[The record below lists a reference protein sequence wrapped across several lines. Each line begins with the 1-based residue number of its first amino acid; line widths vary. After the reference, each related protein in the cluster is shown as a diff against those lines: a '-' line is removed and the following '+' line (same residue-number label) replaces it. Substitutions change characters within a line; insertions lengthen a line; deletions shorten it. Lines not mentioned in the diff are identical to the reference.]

1 MIIAIVLTAI
11 AFGLGTWGFR
21 WVAVPVIGKRP
32 VWTAAG
38 AAAGVGRAPRTLG
51 AADPSSSDR

>member
-11 AFGLGTWGFR
+11 AFGLGTWGFG

-38 AAAGVGRAPRTLG
+38 VGRASRTLG
-51 AADPSSSDR
+51 GADPSSSGR